1 MRRNCFRSVLFAVI
15 SVVAIATNP
24 TLRAEML
31 DDQLFTLVKIDQL
44 EFRSQD
50 GDDVASWD
58 GQARIGND
66 LHKLALKSEGEYVLD
81 PDTMETA
88 EFQLLYLRMISDFFD
103 VQAGLRH
110 DFQPNPS
117 RTYAVLGINGLAPQW
132 FEVDASLF
140 LSDEGDVS
148 ARFHVEYDIL
158 FTQRLV
164 LQPNAEVNVAF
175 SDDEPTGVG
184 SGISDIEL
192 GLRLRYEFVREFA
205 PYFGIQWER
214 KLGNTSDFARAE
226 GEDDNVF
233 SIVAGVR
240 VFF

>member
-15 SVVAIATNP
+15 SVVAIATSP

-81 PDTMETA
+81 PDTMESA

-148 ARFHVEYDIL
+148 ARFHVEYDLL

>member
-15 SVVAIATNP
+15 SVVAIATSP

-117 RTYAVLGINGLAPQW
+117 RTYAIVGINGLAPQW

-205 PYFGIQWER
+205 PYLGIQWER

>member
-15 SVVAIATNP
+15 SVVAIATSP
-24 TLRAEML
+24 TLRAEVL

-50 GDDVASWD
+50 GDDVVSWD

-81 PDTMETA
+81 PDTTETA

-148 ARFHVEYDIL
+148 ARFHVEYDLL

>member
-15 SVVAIATNP
+15 SVVAIATSP

-81 PDTMETA
+81 PDTTETA

-117 RTYAVLGINGLAPQW
+117 RTYAIVGINGLAPQW

-158 FTQRLV
+158 FSQRLV

-205 PYFGIQWER
+205 PYLGIQWER

>member
-15 SVVAIATNP
+15 SVVAIATSP
-24 TLRAEML
+24 TLRAEVL

-66 LHKLALKSEGEYVLD
+66 RHKLALKSEGEYVLD
-81 PDTMETA
+81 PDTTETA

-117 RTYAVLGINGLAPQW
+117 RTYAILGINGLAPQW

-148 ARFHVEYDIL
+148 ARFHAEYDIL
-158 FTQRLV
+158 FSQRLV
-164 LQPNAEVNVAF
+164 LQPNAEINIAF

-205 PYFGIQWER
+205 PYLGIQWER

>member
-15 SVVAIATNP
+15 SVVAIATSP

-158 FTQRLV
+158 FSQRLV

-205 PYFGIQWER
+205 PYLGIQWER

>member
-15 SVVAIATNP
+15 SVVAIATSP
-24 TLRAEML
+24 TLWAEVL

-117 RTYAVLGINGLAPQW
+117 RTYAIVGINGLAPQW

-148 ARFHVEYDIL
+148 ARFHAEYDIL
-158 FTQRLV
+158 FSQRLV
-164 LQPNAEVNVAF
+164 LQPNAEINVAF

-205 PYFGIQWER
+205 PYLGIQWER

-233 SIVAGVR
+233 SIVAGVS

>member
-15 SVVAIATNP
+15 SVVAIATSP

-81 PDTMETA
+81 PDTTETA

-205 PYFGIQWER
+205 PYLGIQWER

>member
-15 SVVAIATNP
+15 SVVAIATSP

-205 PYFGIQWER
+205 PYLGIQWER

>member
-15 SVVAIATNP
+15 SVVAIATSP